1 MARRR
6 RFVIASVIVVI
17 VALVALSAVVRR
29 GDSGVQVRLEEV
41 QRRDLVA
48 TVTASGQIKPKT
60 KVDVASDITG
70 RIVTLAVEEGQWV
83 TKGDLL
89 LNIDPT
95 QFQAAVSRAEAA
107 LSSARAA
114 ALQAQVNRDQAK
126 RQLDRQL
133 QLRQADPNLVS
144 QEQLEQAQQSFDVA
158 EAVFRSQQHQV
169 AQSQASLEEAQ
180 DLLSKTTL
188 RAPMTG
194 RVTRL
199 AVEEGEVALASTFSR
214 ETGLLL
220 TIADL
225 SLIQI
230 DVRVDETDVVRLTL
244 GDSADVSID
253 AFPDTT
259 FVGRVTKI
267 SQSAIQVP
275 AGGTGDRAVDYDVE
289 ITLTNP
295 PDNVRPDLSGT
306 AKVITATRH
315 NTLSIPII
323 ALTLREHKPI
333 STLEENTADSIAST
347 DTEGVFVVQNGV
359 AQFHPV
365 RVGIAGEEHFEVLE
379 GLVEGDSI
387 VAGPYQTIRD
397 LRDSSKVRPT
407 EAEENRRVARA
418 VSRRVQPPAPA
429 SDSAG
434 VTAPSSTE
442 TVAQQPDTNAVAQS
456 DGETPPRETSPGTYS
471 VQVLA
476 SGREH
481 SARVMARRLQEAGYD
496 PRIVYDT
503 DGLYKVRVGVYSSLE
518 ETAPMVEAVAALL
531 SERPF
536 AVREAPGSV
545 LASGR
550 NVP

>member
-1 MARRR
+1 VARRR
-6 RFVIASVIVVI
+6 RFVIASVIVV
-17 VALVALSAVVRR
+17 VLALVALSAVVRR
-29 GDSGVQVRLEEV
+29 KDSGVEVRLEEV

-48 TVTASGQIKPKT
+48 TVTASGQVKPKT

-70 RIVTLAVEEGQWV
+70 RIVNLEVEEGQWV
-83 TKGDLL
+83 NKGDLL

-95 QFQAAVSRAEAA
+95 QFQASVSRAEAA
-107 LSSARAA
+107 LSSAQAA
-114 ALQAQVNRDQAK
+114 SLQAQVNRDQAK
-126 RQLDRQL
+126 RQLDRQMRL
-133 QLRQADPNLVS
+133 KDTDPNLVS
-144 QEQLEQAQQSFDVA
+144 TEQLEQAQQSFDVA
-158 EAVFRSQQHQV
+158 EAVYRSQQHQV
-169 AQSQASLEEAQ
+169 AQSRASLEEAR

-230 DVRVDETDVVRLTL
+230 DVRVDETDVVRLSI
-244 GDSADVSID
+244 GDSADVTID

-259 FVGRVTKI
+259 FIGRVTKI
-267 SQSAIQVP
+267 SQSAIQVA
-275 AGGTGDRAVDYDVE
+275 AGGNNGDRAVDYDVE

-295 PDNVRPDLSGT
+295 PENIRPDLSGT
-306 AKVITATRH
+306 AKVITDTRR
-315 NTLSIPII
+315 NALSIPII
-323 ALTLREHKPI
+323 ALTLREHNPI
-333 STLEENTADSIAST
+333 STLEEGTPDSSAAK
-347 DTEGVFVVQNGV
+347 DTEGVFVVQDGV

-397 LRDSSKVRPT
+397 LKDSTKVRPT
-407 EAEENRRVARA
+407 KAEENRRVARA
-418 VSRRVQPPAPA
+418 VSQHV
-429 SDSAG
+429 
-434 VTAPSSTE
+434 APSASTVPDTTQPIATPPGG
-442 TVAQQPDTNAVAQS
+442 TVALERDS
-456 DGETPPRETSPGTYS
+456 PPTLPAESEVRQPGTYS

-476 SGREH
+476 SGREYK
-481 SARVMARRLQEAGYD
+481 ARLLAQRLQDAGYV
-496 PRIVYDT
+496 PRIVHDT
-503 DGLYKVRVGVYSSLE
+503 DGLFKVRVGVYTSRTDAEPTVDAL
-518 ETAPMVEAVAALL
+518 AVLL

-536 AVREAPGSV
+536 MVREAPGPV